1 MKLLGSV
8 TSPFVRKVRVLAL
21 ELGLDLTLESVSTA
35 TSEALPIA
43 NPLAKIPTL
52 VRDDGPAI
60 FDSPVVCEFINA
72 HVGGALV
79 PASGEARWRALTLE
93 ALADGLCD
101 AAVWRRG
108 EMTRPDG
115 DGHPDALAKQAR
127 LMQRALDALEAQA
140 ETFTGFGVGEIAAAC
155 ALAYL
160 DFRFPTEP
168 WRISRPRLAD
178 WFETIGARPSMR
190 ATEPSA

>member
-1 MKLLGSV
+1 MKLLGSA

-21 ELGLDLTLESVSTA
+21 ELGLDLPLESISTA
-35 TSEALPIA
+35 SSEALPIA

-52 VRDDGPAI
+52 LRDDGPPI
-60 FDSPVVCEFINA
+60 FDSPVICEFINA
-72 HVGGALV
+72 RAGGELV
-79 PASGEARWRALTLE
+79 PAPGEARWRALTLE

-108 EMTRPDG
+108 ELTRLDG

-127 LMQRALDALEAQA
+127 LVERAVDALEAQA
-140 ETFTGFGVGEIAAAC
+140 ETFSGFAIGEIAAAC

-160 DFRFPTEP
+160 DFRFAAEP
-168 WRISRPRLAD
+168 WRPSRPRLAA
-178 WFETIGARPSMR
+178 WFEMISARHSLS
-190 ATEPSA
+190 ATAPG